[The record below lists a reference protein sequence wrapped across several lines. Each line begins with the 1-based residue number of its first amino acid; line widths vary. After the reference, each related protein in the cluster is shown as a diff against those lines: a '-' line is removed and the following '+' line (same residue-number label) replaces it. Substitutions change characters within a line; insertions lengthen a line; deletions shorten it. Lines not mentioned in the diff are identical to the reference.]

1 MQNTSKNCERL
12 LRFCQS
18 GEIRPNLVTLA
29 LLLLVSKSKLYLS
42 KSFISAAKTLTFCS
56 KDFGQVEDSNP
67 CDRCSE
73 IAVVVVDNGDDVEV
87 LLVVVVVV
95 TIFCSLNTFLA
106 LQVFLPRT

>member
-1 MQNTSKNCERL
+1 MQNTSKNCQRL

-29 LLLLVSKSKLYLS
+29 LLLVSRSQLYLS
-42 KSFISAAKTLTFCS
+42 KSFISGAKTLTFCS